1 MTRGRK
7 PMPADV
13 AAQKRPVRSTLEPTL
28 PSAPSSGA
36 SPSHLAPP
44 ASLKD
49 PQALAYWNTLVP
61 SLAAAKLMT
70 PLDISAFSRY
80 CQSRARWDKMQA
92 LLDDDGVFYSVTT
105 ASGVVHRAHPASL
118 LSKMLDSQLQA
129 LEDRF
134 GLNPSE
140 RQKIMA
146 NRAQTGVTGD
156 LFAPPA
162 PRREDDL
169 GPDGPDADDSL
180 DGPLGLLN

>member
-13 AAQKRPVRSTLEPTL
+13 ASQKRPVRSTVEPGAR
-28 PSAPSSGA
+28 PAGPASA

-49 PQALAYWNTLVP
+49 EQALVYWHTLVP

-162 PRREDDL
+162 PGPEDGVHLDDHDVEDDL
-169 GPDGPDADDSL
+169 G
-180 DGPLGLLN
+180 GPLGLLN